1 MTAEARS
8 ARKAATDRVLE
19 ACYQT
24 IDPASTR
31 LDTELSGI
39 VADMAL
45 LARAICAM
53 AESPV
58 CIGARGDTLFTGFEQ
73 VQVDDVRR
81 LAMWI
86 DDIAQRALA
95 DLEGAEG
102 EGEETKTDF
111 ENA

>member
-1 MTAEARS
+1 MTSEARS
-8 ARKAATDRVLE
+8 ARKATSDRVLE

-39 VADMAL
+39 VADMSL

-53 AESPV
+53 AENPV
-58 CIGARGDTLFTGFEQ
+58 CIGVRDEILATGFEQ
-73 VQVDDVRR
+73 LQVDDVRR

-86 DDIAQRALA
+86 DDIARRALA
-95 DLEGAEG
+95 DLEKGDESP
-102 EGEETKTDF
+102 ETI
-111 ENA
+111 

>member
-1 MTAEARS
+1 MTTQATAEARS
-8 ARKAATDRVLE
+8 ARKAASDRVLE

-39 VADMAL
+39 VADMSL

-53 AESPV
+53 AENPV
-58 CIGARGDTLFTGFEQ
+58 CIGVQGAALATGFEQ
-73 VQVDDVRR
+73 LQVDDVRR

-95 DLEGAEG
+95 DLSSAS
-102 EGEETKTDF
+102 D
-111 ENA
+111 